1 MKCIFCGGE
10 LCWNNDFT
18 RDEVFG
24 DGDNDAIVGYYTC
37 MTCGREYEVSDPCEE
52 EKEGRYREYWKPVEG
67 GGEV

>member
-24 DGDNDAIVGYYTC
+24 DGDNSGIVGYYTC
-37 MTCGREYEVSDPCEE
+37 MTCGREYEIGICSGLKYPMILV
-52 EKEGRYREYWKPVEG
+52 
-67 GGEV
+67 